1 MVMDSHDPVTMERR
15 LGAIG
20 RRIDDVYAN
29 TLDGDD
35 ETKPRI
41 QRHVDALWQQEV
53 SARAAVRDAYG
64 ESRQAV
70 SEYADVI
77 DYRLRLLELELEAAE
92 AALRAELADDAT
104 ALGDAVEE
112 ELDALDLYLERLQA
126 RAATKA
132 GSARSEAE
140 DTVRDLRCRRNAF
153 AQQLEGVRAGSSE
166 AWPELKVGVAAAHAE
181 LARAIDEAAAKFD

>member
-1 MVMDSHDPVTMERR
+1 MTTTMEGR

-20 RRIDDVYAN
+20 RRIDGLYAN
-29 TLDGDD
+29 GQVRAA

-41 QRHVDALWQQEV
+41 QRHVDALWQKEA

-70 SEYADVI
+70 SEYSDLV

-92 AALRAELADDAT
+92 AAFRAELADNAS

-112 ELDALDLYLERLQA
+112 ELDALDLCLERLQA

-140 DTVRDLRCRRNAF
+140 DAIRDLRCRRNAF
-153 AQQLEGVRAGSSE
+153 ARQLEEVRVASSE
-166 AWPELKVGVAAAHAE
+166 AWRELKVGVATASAE

>member
-1 MVMDSHDPVTMERR
+1 MDSHDPVTMERR

-20 RRIDDVYAN
+20 RRIDDLYAN

-41 QRHVDALWQQEV
+41 QRHVDALWQKEV

-104 ALGDAVEE
+104 ALVDAVEE

-140 DTVRDLRCRRNAF
+140 DAVRDLRRRRNLF